1 MTSWFLEFAYPNELP
16 SGVIERG
23 MASEIVL
30 VIRDRAGGVSE
41 AFGFPK
47 MRDDCGYATSAWER
61 TLRIAGV
68 ECRTVGGAGQHEP
81 TVPATPLA
89 EVSGY
94 RTNDDGI
101 VRHFWLLVGPHEHL
115 FDPTAHQFDGRG
127 GIREDRYWLGGRPY
141 RPTDQTRPSG

>member
-1 MTSWFLEFAYPNELP
+1 MTSWFLEVAYPNELP

-41 AFGFPK
+41 AFRFPK
-47 MRDDCGYATSAWER
+47 MRDDSGYATSAWER

-115 FDPTAHQFDGRG
+115 STPRHINSTVAAGSARTG
-127 GIREDRYWLGGRPY
+127 TGWGGRPY